1 MDKVSI
7 QFLFIFSLTKFVTST
22 SKLHFSQASV
32 IYLLEKHHQAT
43 DEWTVRDKTRTL
55 LLGHRLRAYHSI
67 LQKHINM
74 PLPMKSATHINTLPV
89 RPDLFGRKMNATTH
103 HKQPQYVIASDCHVS
118 ISLSTLTYANFSSR
132 QMLVALHQFKH
143 LILYQLLLNN
153 TVLYL
158 MLFFIRWPGQILYK
172 NRQFYFLTKLIK
184 PQSQDGQ
191 LNH

>member
-1 MDKVSI
+1 
-7 QFLFIFSLTKFVTST
+7 
-22 SKLHFSQASV
+22 
-32 IYLLEKHHQAT
+32 
-43 DEWTVRDKTRTL
+43 
-55 LLGHRLRAYHSI
+55 
-67 LQKHINM
+67 
-74 PLPMKSATHINTLPV
+74 MKSATHINTLPV

-191 LNH
+191 LNHWTVPKSLQFFLPFATLTRLIMMKQQHYFHCDNSKLAPLYLRT